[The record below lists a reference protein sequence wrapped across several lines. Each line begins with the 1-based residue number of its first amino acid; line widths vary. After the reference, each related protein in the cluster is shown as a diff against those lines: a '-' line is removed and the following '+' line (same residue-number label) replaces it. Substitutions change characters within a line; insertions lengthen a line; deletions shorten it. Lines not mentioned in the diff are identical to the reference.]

1 MLTVNKIERVSAH
14 NKEPMAFYH
23 CPKCKNKVAKHHR
36 YCWFCGNKLKH
47 QDEEGDAY
55 EIHHSGEPQLQG
67 LLTYG
72 KDAQLIEPRTR

>member
-1 MLTVNKIERVSAH
+1 MLTIIATVG
-14 NKEPMAFYH
+14 
-23 CPKCKNKVAKHHR
+23 C
-36 YCWFCGNKLKH
+36 